1 MMGSA
6 VQSLLVKV
14 LFLVIVCLLG
24 LQYLSLLQVDEKG
37 RHVRSRSLFTLEWSS
52 GGVGDAAKSP
62 SGARLLSSIEDFLDN
77 AISEEDSDEDGS
89 PWNKTLSLVPPTVT
103 TLSSIPLPSTRT
115 TAAAAKGGNNSSA
128 AALPSCPMIPPGLR
142 GPIKVTLPAEVP
154 PSMEEVE
161 SRFPNL
167 LPGGRSRPRNC
178 TARHRVAIIVPYR
191 DRELHLRTFL
201 LNIHSFLSR
210 QMLDYGVFI
219 VEQFGPVADPF
230 NRAMLMNVGAAEA
243 VRQHDYTCFIFHDI
257 DLLPEDDRNLYTCPV
272 QPRHLSVAI
281 DSFLYRLPYDDIF
294 GGVSAMSVEHFRLV
308 NGFSNV
314 FWGWGG
320 EDDDMSNRL
329 RQKKLYISRY
339 PANIARYKMLKH
351 SKGKANPDRFK
362 NLYSGAKRMGKDGY
376 NSLKYRKVQL
386 KLKKLYTWILVDLP
400 HLKH

>member
-1 MMGSA
+1 MMG
-6 VQSLLVKV
+6 VQGLLVKV

-37 RHVRSRSLFTLEWSS
+37 RHIRSRSLFTLDWS
-52 GGVGDAAKSP
+52 GGSGGSDATKS
-62 SGARLLSSIEDFLDN
+62 SSNARLLSNIEHFLDN
-77 AISEEDSDEDGS
+77 AISEEAEGS
-89 PWNKTLSLVPPTVT
+89 AWNKTLSLLPPTVT
-103 TLSSIPLPSTRT
+103 TLSSIPPIPSSTQRMTATT
-115 TAAAAKGGNNSSA
+115 TAKKGNSSI
-128 AALPSCPMIPPGLR
+128 LPTCPMIPPGLR
-142 GPIKVTLPAEVP
+142 GPIKVTLPSEVP
-154 PSMEEVE
+154 SSMEEIE
-161 SRFPNL
+161 SQFPDL
-167 LPGGRSRPRNC
+167 LPGGRSMPRNC

-219 VEQFGPVADPF
+219 VEQFGSASDPF
-230 NRAMLMNVGAAEA
+230 NRAMLLNVGAAEA

-294 GGVSAMSVEHFRLV
+294 GGVSAMSVDHFRLV

-339 PANIARYKMLKH
+339 PANVARYKMLKH

-376 NSLKYRKVQL
+376 NSLRYRKVQL
-386 KLKKLYTWILVDLP
+386 KLKKLYTWILVDLA